1 MNSSQGMEPNREPFI
16 DNSFFHQNYKNVNV
30 LLFVPHQDD
39 EINAAASLLLTL
51 AHCKARI
58 TLVYTTNGDW
68 ECPAAVRFN
77 EAINAAGVLGIPEKN
92 ILFMGYGDTLNRD
105 DKRHVF
111 YHTDTP
117 ARSAAGYTETYG
129 TDAHPDF
136 AFLQDN
142 QHHSYTNE
150 NYLKDLLSIIRLTK
164 ADLIIGTDFD
174 CHADHRMLSLYL
186 DKAIGMVR
194 KEDPSYQPEVWKRFA
209 YPLAFNAVAD
219 YSSVNN
225 PETKKPVVGVTH
237 NYKFAIIGFF
247 YFIWKKRIRIPV
259 PAMARTDTFR
269 DNIICKALEQHVSQR
284 IVTEVTRILSSDEI
298 FWSRRTDCVS
308 HTAEISVSSGN
319 GTYLNDFM
327 VYNVDDIDEDIAEYA
342 DYCWRP
348 EAEDPDKTAVFN
360 WKEPVTV
367 EKIVL
372 YGAVSTDSKIDRLQI
387 TLSNGFLQTV
397 TVLPPNGNPLE
408 IVTGKQE
415 NISSCTLKILSATGS
430 DYGISECEIYSSK
443 EFTSNIVPFCKIL
456 IEDNFAYEYFINKN
470 VKVLPLTVY
479 TYGNTGNITL
489 TVENGT
495 SVIRDGKLLIADSDQ
510 EIFIRAQNED
520 GSVWDQIIIKRLSWF
535 GLKRKKLSDMA
546 DRIYLKNRK
555 RQLKHHLEL

>member
-1 MNSSQGMEPNREPFI
+1 MKVSQDTEHNTNPYV

-39 EINAAASLLLTL
+39 EINAAASLLFTL
-51 AHCKARI
+51 ARCEARI

-77 EAINAAGVLGIPEKN
+77 EAIDAAGVLGIPEKN

-117 ARSAAGYTETYG
+117 AKSAAGYTETYG
-129 TDAHPDF
+129 TDTHPDF
-136 AFLQDN
+136 AFLQEK

-150 NYLKDLLSIIRLTK
+150 NYLKDLLSIIRLTQ
-164 ADLIIGTDFD
+164 ADIIIGTDFD

-194 KEDPSYQPEVWKRFA
+194 KENPSYQPEVWKRFA

-225 PETKKPVVGVTH
+225 PATKLPVIGVTH
-237 NYKFAIIGFF
+237 NYRFAIIGFF
-247 YFIWKKRIRIPV
+247 YFIWKERIRIPV

-269 DNIICKALEQHVSQR
+269 DNIICKALEQHRSQR
-284 IVTEVTRILSSDEI
+284 IVTEVTRILNSDEI

-308 HTAEISVSSGN
+308 HTADISVSSGN

-327 VYNVDDIDEDIAEYA
+327 VYNVANIDEDIPEYT
-342 DYCWRP
+342 DYCWKP
-348 EAEDPDKTAVFN
+348 EEEDPDKTAVFK
-360 WKEPVTV
+360 WKKPVTV

-372 YGAVSTDSKIDRLQI
+372 YGAVSTDSKIDRLLV
-387 TLSNGFLQTV
+387 TLSNGFSQTV
-397 TVLPPNGNPLE
+397 KGLPPNGNPLE

-415 NISSCTLKILSATGS
+415 NITSCTLKILSATGT

-443 EFTSNIVPFCKIL
+443 EFTNKIAPFCKIL
-456 IEDNFAYEYFINKN
+456 IEDNFAYEYFVNKK

-479 TYGNTGNITL
+479 TYGNTGTITL
-489 TVENGT
+489 TVENGN
-495 SVIRDGKLLIADSDQ
+495 SMIRDGKLFIADTDQ
-510 EIFIRAQNED
+510 KIFIRAQNKE

-535 GLKRKKLSDMA
+535 DLKRKKLSDIA

-555 RQLKHHLEL
+555 RQLKHN